1 MITQEKKKLKCCFF
15 LLLCRELDENMRKS
29 FHKFLETRGIKA
41 SATDFLYEYMMKK
54 DSREYLLWL
63 KKLKTFVQE

>member
-1 MITQEKKKLKCCFF
+1 
-15 LLLCRELDENMRKS
+15 MRKS